1 MEKSN
6 ITLFTYLKDYS
17 DMPATKMSNF
27 RNYYPYSLQEFIKL
41 SLGNRA
47 YKNLQEECVQFLAQ
61 RAVDVGNDSSA
72 VLSTGLIQEPTDE
85 WTVVDCCL
93 ERIEDVPFSSHLF
106 DMVFPYDIA
115 GKLNCVK
122 QQPFQRMVDLLDVDR
137 TRFFKW
143 ESAGEAKWTCFKKV
157 KDYLMNEDGRRK
169 VLEIYNLCFVRY
181 TFPTQLNLAEEE
193 YNLSDKIDIAI
204 RQYMD
209 MLERMAEYKS
219 EVKKEL
225 PRLKMIFTEKLTK
238 KEIAA
243 RLGITNERAR
253 QIKIDST
260 QEMYNGT
267 LKGAETLSFSDSL
280 KAEIDTF
287 LNRLPEICSE
297 KTLCEKLGCEN
308 YEESLVSILLPLESA
323 PKSQDSLGTSGY
335 TEFDQI
341 YYIGKKRSIKWT
353 RTYLK
358 SISNVL
364 GRSSS
369 VGFDVRPMN
378 IDCIMELLDMI
389 KTDEDFEFDQQ
400 TVMDILEQHSWVEQV
415 ECDGEMKYQ
424 LRYDQ
429 LKSNYKC
436 LARLVYE
443 HGTVMKS
450 DMDALH
456 RAALQD
462 NTADSINNAFNTTI
476 KNIPWVIH
484 SGQSNVLVYD
494 EQGTVRKTMRQAIR
508 EWAEEHVLFRMD
520 EIRTALAEMGYM
532 EPAEKTL
539 RTYIL
544 ESCKVDNK
552 QRDLFCHNNHTD
564 RYTDGYHW
572 RSNTQNGV
580 TNWLMNL
587 VHADL
592 MESPDYSLPV
602 KELEN
607 HMMEA
612 VEHTEYVIKRNL
624 CMYLSRQLQDGAII
638 FVKDDRMYL
647 TEKGQ
652 KLTVEELETL
662 GNRSRK
668 PGYYDVVL
676 SMIVAALKEV
686 ESGELRLLDLRN
698 NCEEAIPE
706 LTRPAFYKIVDTTL
720 PEQVVKVERDG
731 KIYLKLLQEKMEYA
745 EAVVLQTVQDAQATE
760 KEPVM
765 VKDETVRPVLAFG
778 QRPTLD
784 WTIIRQD
791 LCTKLGYYAAQWR
804 LGMSFEKGVDKFIR
818 FIGQLDVTQNTRLTT
833 ILPNSLMMLWHYRN
847 DTFSYMYYLSNIVTC
862 YERLLREIHSLN
874 TGEVLSTKGLGDTA
888 VKMDYF
894 CRWQSRSTRWND
906 DAFLKYFNSLRVVRN
921 HLAHGEE
928 LVSQTSSHL
937 QEVIYQ
943 FVALYIFTVAKF
955 WEE

>member
-1 MEKSN
+1 MDKSN
-6 ITLFTYLKDYS
+6 ITLYTYLKDYS
-17 DMPATKMSNF
+17 DMSTAKMTKF
-27 RNYYPYSLQEFIKL
+27 RDYYQYTLQEFIKL
-41 SLGNRA
+41 PLSNRV
-47 YKNLQEECVQFLAQ
+47 YKNLQEECVKFLGTRTAGT
-61 RAVDVGNDSSA
+61 GNEVSVVSVNDM
-72 VLSTGLIQEPTDE
+72 VQELTDE
-85 WTVVDCCL
+85 WTPVDDCV
-93 ERIEDVPFSSHLF
+93 ERVEDVPFSAQLF
-106 DMVFPYDIA
+106 DMVFPYEIT

-122 QQPFQRMVDLLDVDR
+122 QQSFQRMVDLLNVDFE
-137 TRFFKW
+137 RFLKW
-143 ESAGEAKWTCFKKV
+143 ESAGAAKWMYFEKV
-157 KDYLMNEDGRRK
+157 KESLMSEDGCRK
-169 VLEIYNLCFVRY
+169 VLDIYNQCFVRH
-181 TFPTQLNLAEEE
+181 TFPNQLNLAEEE
-193 YNLSDKIDIAI
+193 YNLSDKIDLAI

-209 MLERMAEYKS
+209 MLERMAEYNGK
-219 EVKKEL
+219 VKKEL

-238 KEIAA
+238 EEIAA

-253 QIKIDST
+253 QIKIEST
-260 QEMYNGT
+260 QDMYNGT
-267 LKGAETLSFSDSL
+267 LEGAENLSFSDSL

-287 LNRLPEICSE
+287 LNRLPEICSG
-297 KTLCEKLGCEN
+297 KTLCEKLGCDN
-308 YEESLVSILLPLESA
+308 YEESVVSILLPLETA
-323 PKSQDSLGTSGY
+323 PKSQDSLGKSSY
-335 TEFDQI
+335 AEFDQM
-341 YYIGKKRSIKWT
+341 YYISKERSVEWT

-358 SISNVL
+358 SVSGVL
-364 GRSSS
+364 GRTFSD
-369 VGFDVRPMN
+369 GFDVRPMN
-378 IDCIMELLDMI
+378 IDGIMELLGMV

-400 TVMDILEQHSWVEQV
+400 IVMDLLEQHSWVEQV

-456 RAALQD
+456 CAALQD
-462 NTADSINNAFNTTI
+462 DTAKSIKNAFNTTI
-476 KNIPWVIH
+476 KNIPWVVH
-484 SGQSNVLVYD
+484 SGQSNVLVYN
-494 EQGTVRKTMRQAIR
+494 EQGTLRKTMRQAIR
-508 EWAEEHVLFRMD
+508 EWTEEHVLFRMD
-520 EIRTALAEMGYM
+520 EIRTALTEMGYM

-544 ESCKVDNK
+544 ENCKVDNK
-552 QRDLFCHNNHTD
+552 QRDLFCHSNHTD

-572 RSNTQNGV
+572 RSDTQKGV

-587 VHADL
+587 VHTDL

-652 KLTVEELETL
+652 NLTMEELETL
-662 GNRSRK
+662 GNRNRK

-698 NCEEAIPE
+698 TCEEAIPE
-706 LTRPAFYKIVDTTL
+706 LPRPAFYKIVDTTL

-731 KIYLKLLQEKMEYA
+731 KIYLKLLQEKIEYA
-745 EAVVLQTVQDAQATE
+745 EAVVLQPVQDVQATE

-765 VKDETVRPVLAFG
+765 VKDETERQILAFG

-784 WTIIRQD
+784 WSIIRQD
-791 LCTKLGYYAAQWR
+791 LCTKLEYYAAQWK

-818 FIGQLDVTQNTRLTT
+818 FIGQLDETENKRLTT
-833 ILPNSLMMLWHYRN
+833 ILPNSLMMLWHYQN
-847 DTFSYMYYLSNIVTC
+847 DTFSYIYYLSNIVTC
-862 YERLLREIHSLN
+862 YERLLREIHNQN
-874 TGEVLSTKGLGDTA
+874 TGELLSTKGLGDTA
-888 VKMDYF
+888 MRMDYF
-894 CRWQSRSTRWND
+894 YRWQSRSTRWND
-906 DAFLKYFNSLRVVRN
+906 DAYLGYFKSLRVERN

-937 QEVIYQ
+937 QEAIYQ
-943 FVALYIFTVAKF
+943 YVALYIFTVAKF